1 MAKALAEAQGV
12 GRSRMSGP
20 ESRPISGARTNT
32 QIMAIDFAQARMT
45 INPDVI
51 QRTSARCLLPTEDVR
66 MKYLIYAY

>member
-1 MAKALAEAQGV
+1 
-12 GRSRMSGP
+12 
-20 ESRPISGARTNT
+20 
-32 QIMAIDFAQARMT
+32 MAIDFAQARMT